1 LIVIHEIEY
10 EDIDKGFLQ
19 VLDNLLP
26 TNIDVTH
33 AKEILEK
40 IKSNPLHK
48 IFVAEDTDSH
58 KIVGTATLL
67 LEPKFIDKGMVVGY
81 VEDVAVKK
89 GYEGQGIGKQVIAN
103 VINYAKTIEHCSKI
117 LLYCSEKTKKFYE
130 KSGFQL
136 SEEALVMKMKLGD
149 LDLSTSSI

>member
-1 LIVIHEIEY
+1 MIVIHEIDY

-33 AKEILEK
+33 AKKILEK
-40 IKSNPLHK
+40 VKSNPLHK
-48 IFVAEDTDSH
+48 IFVAEDTETH

-89 GYEGQGIGKQVIAN
+89 GYERLGVGKQVIEN
-103 VINYAKTIEHCSKI
+103 VINYAKTIKQCTKI
-117 LLYCSEKTKKFYE
+117 ILYCSEKTKGFYE
-130 KSGFQL
+130 KCGLKYSKDT
-136 SEEALVMKMKLGD
+136 LVMKMKFD
-149 LDLSTSSI
+149 DFDSSTS

>member
-1 LIVIHEIEY
+1 MIVIHEIEY

-26 TNIDVTH
+26 PNIDDIQ
-33 AKEILEK
+33 AKKILEK

-48 IFVAEDTDSH
+48 IFVAEDTESH

-89 GYEGQGIGKQVIAN
+89 KG
-103 VINYAKTIEHCSKI
+103 
-117 LLYCSEKTKKFYE
+117 
-130 KSGFQL
+130 
-136 SEEALVMKMKLGD
+136 MKD
-149 LDLSTSSI
+149 

>member
-1 LIVIHEIEY
+1 VIVIHEIEY

-26 TNIDVTH
+26 TNIDDIH
-33 AKEILEK
+33 AKKILEK
-40 IKSNPLHK
+40 IKLNPLHK
-48 IFVAEDTDSH
+48 IFVAEDTESH

-89 GYEGQGIGKQVIAN
+89 GYEGLGIGKQVIEN
-103 VINYAKTIEHCSKI
+103 VINYAKTIKQCSKI
-117 LLYCSEKTKKFYE
+117 ILYCSAKTKGFYE
-130 KSGFQL
+130 KSGLEL
-136 SEEALVMKMKLGD
+136 SEDTLVMKKKYSNSD
-149 LDLSTSSI
+149 SFTS

>member
-1 LIVIHEIEY
+1 MIVIHEIEY

-26 TNIDVTH
+26 TNIDDNH
-33 AKEILEK
+33 AKKILEK

-48 IFVAEDTDSH
+48 IFVAEDTESH
-58 KIVGTATLL
+58 KIVGTVTLL

-89 GYEGQGIGKQVIAN
+89 GYEGLGIGKQVIKN
-103 VINYAKTIEHCSKI
+103 VINYAKTIKQCSKI
-117 LLYCSEKTKKFYE
+117 ILYCSEKTKEFYE
-130 KSGFQL
+130 KSGFEL
-136 SEEALVMKMKLGD
+136 SEDTLVMKKKYSNSD
-149 LDLSTSSI
+149 FSTS

>member
-1 LIVIHEIEY
+1 MIVIHEIEY

-26 TNIDVTH
+26 PNIDDIQ
-33 AKEILEK
+33 AKKILEK

-48 IFVAEDTDSH
+48 IFVAEDTESH

-67 LEPKFIDKGMVVGY
+67 LEPKFIDKGMVVEY

-89 GYEGQGIGKQVIAN
+89 GYEGLGIGKQVIEN
-103 VINYAKTIEHCSKI
+103 VINYAKTTKQCNKI
-117 LLYCSEKTKKFYE
+117 ILYCSEKTKEFYE
-130 KSGFQL
+130 KSGFEL
-136 SEEALVMKMKLGD
+136 SEDTLVMKKKYSNSD
-149 LDLSTSSI
+149 FSTS